1 MTLFRKLLYSLMIVG
16 GLASTI
22 SAGTY
27 ASFNAATE
35 QSASF
40 QSGTLVLDRKVAATS
55 CFSVGAGT
63 VTDTNANTSCDIVIN
78 QDRVKIGDAFT
89 VELTLTNAGNLPGTL
104 SFGAVSACTASA
116 NSGVNWTGGTG
127 NMCQNTAFVL
137 QEWTA
142 GYASALPTCAYPVS
156 GIAACAFTAPATLSA
171 NATPPYPA
179 AAATPGLPLV
189 SSPQTLGSLAAG
201 QSRYFRMIFQLP
213 SGADNQLQ
221 GRRAQFTL
229 SWQLA
234 QQ

>member
-27 ASFNAATE
+27 ASFNGVTE
-35 QSASF
+35 HSASF
-40 QSGTLVLDRKVAATS
+40 ASGTLVLDRKVGATS

-63 VTDTNANTSCDIVIN
+63 VTDSSANTSCDVVIN

-104 SFGAVSACTASA
+104 SFGAVSACTQSA
-116 NSGVNWTGGTG
+116 NPGVNWTEGTG
-127 NMCQNTAFVL
+127 DMCANAAFVL

-142 GYASALPTCAYPVS
+142 GFASALPACAYPVNAL
-156 GIAACAFTAPATLSA
+156 AACAFTSPATLSA
-171 NATPPYPA
+171 NATPPHPA
-179 AAATPGLPLV
+179 TGATPGLPLV

-221 GRRAQFTL
+221 GRRAQFQLT
-229 SWQLA
+229 WQLA